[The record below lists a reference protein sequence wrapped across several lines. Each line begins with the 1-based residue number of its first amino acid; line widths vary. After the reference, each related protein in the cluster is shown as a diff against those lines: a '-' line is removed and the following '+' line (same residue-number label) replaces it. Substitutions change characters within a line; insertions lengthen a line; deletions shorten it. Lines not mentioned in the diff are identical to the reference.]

1 MKTVTEFPRPVRVIE
16 NEWIPLPDGTRL
28 AARMWL
34 PADAVHRP
42 VPALL
47 EYLPYRK
54 RDFVR
59 GRDGPMH
66 HYFAGHGYASIRVDI
81 RGAGDS
87 EGLIFD
93 EYSEREHDDA
103 IAVIAWLATQPW
115 CNGSVGVFWFSR
127 GGCNSSVVTPLA
139 SVDLNAIL

>member
-1 MKTVTEFPRPVRVIE
+1 MKTVAELPSRVRVVE
-16 NEWIPLPDGTRL
+16 NEWLPLSDGTRL

-34 PADAVHRP
+34 PADAAHRP

-54 RDFVR
+54 RDFMR

-66 HYFAGHGYASIRVDI
+66 YYFAGHGYASIRVDI

-87 EGLIFD
+87 EGLTFD
-93 EYSEREHDDA
+93 EYTMMRSRSS
-103 IAVIAWLATQPW
+103 P
-115 CNGSVGVFWFSR
+115 GSRPSPGAMARWECS
-127 GGCNSSVVTPLA
+127 GSPGAA
-139 SVDLNAIL
+139 SIRCKSLPAHPAP

>member
-1 MKTVTEFPRPVRVIE
+1 MKIVTEFPRPIQVIE

-28 AARMWL
+28 AGRIWL
-34 PADAVHRP
+34 PADAAHRP

-54 RDFVR
+54 RDFMR
-59 GRDGPMH
+59 SRDGPMH

-87 EGLIFD
+87 EGRVSF
-93 EYSEREHDDA
+93 E
-103 IAVIAWLATQPW
+103 
-115 CNGSVGVFWFSR
+115 
-127 GGCNSSVVTPLA
+127 
-139 SVDLNAIL
+139 